1 MKKHYGFY
9 TLTFL
14 VIANMIGAGVFTT
27 SGYTLADLN
36 SPWIV
41 ILAWIVGG
49 IIAISGA
56 ISYGLLSRLMPESGG
71 EYLFLTHAAHP
82 LLGYIAGW
90 VSLVAGFSGAIALAA
105 VALESYLIPASVR
118 PAGLPMGV
126 IAIAAIIISSLM
138 HGFRPVLGAFM
149 QNTVVV
155 TKLMLLIVIVT
166 VGGYLVLQ
174 QGGAHR
180 FMPSNTAEAI
190 VETDLAINEQDSA
203 SVLGADPLRMI
214 FLFAGSL
221 VWISLSYSG
230 FNAAVYVA
238 SEVNDPQRVIPR
250 ALVTGTLMV
259 VVGYVLLNAIFVLG
273 APYDA
278 IAGQEN
284 VAAIAAGEL
293 GGIWFEEFV
302 RWTIV
307 LCLLTSVF
315 SMMMA
320 APRVYAKMADDGLLP
335 RMLSF
340 QGDQPLNATAVQA
353 VIAIGLVLVSDLQGL
368 IMYLGLTLSL
378 SAACSVACLFLPAS
392 RRKLSEQSSPLNR
405 LWYLPPAFYVIA
417 TTVAAAMLTYMD
429 PYQALGTL
437 FTFSIGT
444 LAYFVSLYQR
454 R

>member
-27 SGYTLADLN
+27 SGFALADLHD
-36 SPWIV
+36 PWIV

-49 IIAISGA
+49 VIAIAGA
-56 ISYGLLSRLMPESGG
+56 ISYGMLSRLMPESGG
-71 EYLFLTHAAHP
+71 EYLFLTQAAHP

-105 VALESYLIPASVR
+105 VALESYLIPETVR
-118 PAGLPMGV
+118 PAGLPLGV

-138 HGFRPVLGAFM
+138 HGFRPVLGALI
-149 QNTVVV
+149 QNTVVA

-166 VGGYLVLQ
+166 VGGYLLLQ
-174 QGGAHR
+174 QGGADLGIA
-180 FMPSNTAEAI
+180 PNTAAATI
-190 VETDLAINEQDSA
+190 ETDLVLNEQASA
-203 SVLGADPLRMI
+203 SVVNPDPLRII

-250 ALVTGTLMV
+250 ALVTGTMVV

-293 GGIWFEEFV
+293 GGVWFEEFV

-368 IMYLGLTLSL
+368 IKYLGLTLSL

-392 RRKLSEQSSPLNR
+392 RRKLSEQSSPLSR
-405 LWYLPPAFYVIA
+405 LWYLPPAFFIIA
-417 TTVAAAMLTYMD
+417 TTVAAAMMTYMD
-429 PYQALGTL
+429 PYQAIGTL
-437 FTFSIGT
+437 LTFSIGT